1 MTLTAIGFDVAKLVF
16 QVHGVDENSR
26 AVLKRKLHRHEVATF
41 FEGLPRCTVF
51 LEACGAS
58 HHWAR
63 LLTAL
68 GHEVKLIAPEAVKPF
83 VKKGKKNDAVDAA
96 ALCVAGSRPE
106 IQFVPI
112 KSVAQQAVLA
122 LHTARSLLVKQQTML
137 ANAIRG
143 LASEFGLVVPQGL
156 HRLEELMVQVTAE
169 ASVPAEGRQ
178 ALIVLHAQLQAAEER
193 TSCSRSRSWFMPA
206 RTSARRLATI
216 PGRADHGLADRS
228 HGGRQHHRLHECTAL
243 CGLAWARSSPALHGW
258 QATAWPDHESRQ
270 YRDPPATGAGRHLD
284 GPTSRNLEQC
294 RRDLATRCA
303 GAAAGAADHGG
314 AREQDG
320 TDRLGIADAQRCLPG
335 AGALQGGSWCCC
347 RLMRPARV

>member
-1 MTLTAIGFDVAKLVF
+1 MTLTTIGLDVAKLVF

-26 AVLKRKLHRHEVATF
+26 AALKRKLHRPEVVTF
-41 FEGLPRCTVF
+41 FEELPRCTVF

-58 HHWAR
+58 HYWAR

-83 VKKGKKNDAVDAA
+83 AKKGKKNDAVDAA

-169 ASVPAEGRQ
+169 ASFPAVGRQ
-178 ALIVLHAQLQAAEER
+178 ALIVLHAQLQAAAERIVMLEEQIVVH
-193 TSCSRSRSWFMPA
+193 A
-206 RTSARRLATI
+206 RQNASARRLATI
-216 PGRADHGLADRS
+216 PGIGPITASLIAATVGDNITAFTSARHFAAWLGLVP
-228 HGGRQHHRLHECTAL
+228 RQHSTGGKPRLGRITKAGNTEIRRLLVLGATSMVRRAETWNSAAGIWLRGVLARRPVRLTTVAL
-243 CGLAWARSSPALHGW
+243 ANKMARIAWALLTRNDVYRAQGRSKVA
-258 QATAWPDHESRQ
+258 
-270 YRDPPATGAGRHLD
+270 
-284 GPTSRNLEQC
+284 
-294 RRDLATRCA
+294 A
-303 GAAAGAADHGG
+303 GAAA
-314 AREQDG
+314 
-320 TDRLGIADAQRCLPG
+320 
-335 AGALQGGSWCCC
+335 
-347 RLMRPARV
+347 